1 MKFEK
6 DQESGKDKVWRRLIL
21 NVSLVIILLFTSIL
35 IGFVYRTN
43 KIMDQQLLMTAKA
56 HFNSI
61 VLTRK
66 WNASHGGVYIKK
78 EKDTISNPYLKN
90 PDIVTLEGDIYTLKN
105 PALMTREISEYAEK
119 EGYFKYHITSLKP
132 LNPDNSADNF
142 EKIALLSFEK
152 GISEHYFLNRD
163 TNTVKYRYMGPLIVE
178 EKCMICHAEQ
188 GYAVGDIRGGISVS
202 FDITEISK
210 RMVFNQFLFISLSL
224 IVSIIFLY
232 IIINLI
238 TKVAKKLIGAY
249 KVIEKMS
256 VTDELTQLYN
266 RRYFYE
272 RLDSEI
278 ERALRYKHSMSL
290 LMLDIDYFKKVN
302 DTYGHQTGDDVLVS
316 IAASLKSS
324 ARVSDI
330 VARYGGEE
338 LIIVL
343 PETDEI
349 KAGIVAEKLRTNVG
363 NLEFI
368 SKGDKKFNVTVSIGV
383 SSLKMIDD
391 QKSKDVKKDLIK
403 LADTALYTAKDSGR
417 NKVVLFEYLKNTKPF
432 LL

>member
-6 DQESGKDKVWRRLIL
+6 DQESGKDRVWRRLIL